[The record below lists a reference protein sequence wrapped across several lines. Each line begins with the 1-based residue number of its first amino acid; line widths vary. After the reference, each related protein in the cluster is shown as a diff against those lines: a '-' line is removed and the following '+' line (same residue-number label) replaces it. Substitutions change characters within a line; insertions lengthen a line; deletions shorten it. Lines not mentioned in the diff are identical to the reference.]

1 MNLINYTRFHKFTD
15 NNQRYHSTLCISVCK
30 IILMQNLHSSYK
42 DYIIE
47 RLRYSKRLVT
57 KMMINVCI
65 NITEEAW
72 YSYPFKGELIKVARS
87 SYVRVNK
94 NANAFRTTIS
104 SVQHNTY
111 FLSSSIKLSQSRC
124 TMKEKWNKLR
134 ISESIIKYNNQ
145 N

>member
-1 MNLINYTRFHKFTD
+1 MNLINYIRSHKFTD
-15 NNQRYHSTLCISVCK
+15 NNQRYHFTLCISVCK

-42 DYIIE
+42 DYVIE

-57 KMMINVCI
+57 KMMINVYI

-94 NANAFRTTIS
+94 SANAFRTTIS
-104 SVQHNTY
+104 PVQHNTY
-111 FLSSSIKLSQSRC
+111 IFFIFFYNSLNFNDNEREMEQIENFRIN
-124 TMKEKWNKLR
+124 NK
-134 ISESIIKYNNQ
+134 I
-145 N
+145 